1 MPSVLFAPSVSV
13 RALAG
18 LALGLALL
26 LACERGREIGQ
37 PCDRGE
43 ACASGVCTIGL
54 GYSDAICSQRCRGE
68 GKGTCPSGWQ
78 CSGTA
83 KQDAASARVPSQSIC
98 VPEAVDPAAAPAAP
112 ATPAA
117 PMFDNKP

>member
-1 MPSVLFAPSVSV
+1 LI
-13 RALAG
+13 G
-18 LALGLALL
+18 LL
-26 LACERGREIGQ
+26 LSCEQGREIGQ

-83 KQDAASARVPSQSIC
+83 KQDAASARMPSQSIC
-98 VPEAVDPAAAPAAP
+98 VPEAAEPADAPAAP
-112 ATPAA
+112 IRQGPK
-117 PMFDNKP
+117 FDNQP